1 MPVRCKNASEPACT
15 RAQRLF
21 HKAMREALTSG
32 EHLRLG
38 DAVLAAR
45 EDDAETGAFPEL
57 LAIYHLFGDPALFDA
72 IDPGVLI
79 PPRRKSRGFRTVP
92 RQLR

>member
-1 MPVRCKNASEPACT
+1 M
-15 RAQRLF
+15 L
-21 HKAMREALTSG
+21 EALTSG
-32 EHLRLG
+32 EHLQLG